1 MAELKNLEEGQVLN
15 TDDQQIKM
23 IGLMVILVTFV
34 GCGGWASMVPL
45 SSAALAPGVIVVKS
59 SKKTVQHY
67 EGGIIEKVLVK
78 DGDLV
83 KKGDVLILLDSTQVV
98 AKVEA
103 YEHQKK
109 GKYNQLDS
117 FREELVDLRE
127 LFAEGYVDINR
138 IRDLERRRLQTE
150 GELEDINAGLVY
162 FHDRAQRLKV
172 LAPVSGEV
180 IGMQL
185 HTIGG
190 VIQAGEPILD
200 IVPQQEVL
208 IVEAEVS
215 PNDIDK
221 VSIGSLAEVRLS
233 SFSRGKIP
241 ILEGKLITL
250 SADRLINDATH
261 RPYYLTRVELTPESI
276 SKLDDIE
283 LMPGMPAEVLIK
295 TGSRTLV
302 QYLTQPLT
310 NTLAKSLI
318 ED

>member
-1 MAELKNLEEGQVLN
+1 MSEINNLEDGQVLN

-34 GCGGWASMVPL
+34 GLGGWAYMVPL

-78 DGDLV
+78 DGDRV
-83 KKGDVLILLDSTQVV
+83 KKGDVLLQLDSTQVV

-109 GKYNQLDS
+109 VKSNQLQS
-117 FREELVDLRE
+117 YREELVDLRE

-138 IRDLERRRLQTE
+138 IRDLERRQLQTE
-150 GELEDINAGLVY
+150 GELEDINAGLVS

-172 LAPVSGEV
+172 VAPVSGEV
-180 IGMQL
+180 IGMHL
-185 HTIGG
+185 HTLGG
-190 VIQAGEPILD
+190 VIKSGEPILD

-221 VSIGSLAEVRLS
+221 VSIGLLAEVRLS

-241 ILEGKLITL
+241 TLEGKLITL

-261 RPYYLTRVELTPESI
+261 FPYYLTRVELTPESI
-276 SKLDDIE
+276 RKLDDIE